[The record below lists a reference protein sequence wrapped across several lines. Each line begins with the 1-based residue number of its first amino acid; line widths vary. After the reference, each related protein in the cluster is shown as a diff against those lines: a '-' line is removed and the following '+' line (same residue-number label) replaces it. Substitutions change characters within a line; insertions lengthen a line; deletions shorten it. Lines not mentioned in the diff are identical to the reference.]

1 MNRRHLNIVV
11 VTRVTGVVV
20 SLLLRLLVVRSKLP
34 GLIMR

>member
-1 MNRRHLNIVV
+1 MNHRHLNIVDII
-11 VTRVTGVVV
+11 RVKGVAV

>member
-1 MNRRHLNIVV
+1 MNRRHLSIVV
-11 VTRVTGVVV
+11 VIRATGVVV

>member
-1 MNRRHLNIVV
+1 MKRRHLNIIVLI
-11 VTRVTGVVV
+11 RVTGVVV

>member
-1 MNRRHLNIVV
+1 MNRSHFNIVV
-11 VTRVTGVVV
+11 IMGVTGVVV

>member
-1 MNRRHLNIVV
+1 MNYRHMNIVGV
-11 VTRVTGVVV
+11 ISVTGVGV